1 MQYVQYYSS
10 PLGKITLASDGKS
23 LTGLWFQGQK
33 YYAQTLDQE
42 YIEKDLSIFQDVREW
57 LDSYFRGEIPSIDI
71 PLSPQGSPFRQE
83 VWDILLKIP
92 YGHTMTYGD
101 IAKEIAKK
109 RGLKTM
115 SSQAVGGAVG
125 HNPIS
130 IIIPCHRVMGSNH
143 SLTGYAAGI
152 ETKRRLLDIE
162 NIDYKKS

>member
-71 PLSPQGSPFRQE
+71 PLSPQGSPFRQC
-83 VWDILLKIP
+83 
-92 YGHTMTYGD
+92 HT
-101 IAKEIAKK
+101 
-109 RGLKTM
+109 L
-115 SSQAVGGAVG
+115 
-125 HNPIS
+125 
-130 IIIPCHRVMGSNH
+130 
-143 SLTGYAAGI
+143 
-152 ETKRRLLDIE
+152 
-162 NIDYKKS
+162 